1 MAAHRFL
8 TAQRVVRAGATAW
21 AVGALLAGPAPAG
34 GQTVE
39 HYRARVTRLLEV
51 WSLAQAAA
59 DSADALLRANTDVE
73 MIRFGS
79 LVVLAHP
86 VRALAAR
93 LAARG
98 AWRDLAE
105 ILGRDTV
112 LLDSVAFYLPERD
125 RQWARGPLLQGR
137 ATQVVRTLA
146 TRPDILRRQLL
157 GSAERTLSRSVDS
170 IFRDWLHGGVPVARA
185 TPDPEELHVEF
196 VTAPS
201 PLVHDCR
208 LGDLTACRRALVF
221 TDVSDK
227 VREWYDAEGRAQLI
241 RGLPGLIR
249 RDREAADVCLE
260 RGWDDVC
267 IAILR
272 GLPSG
277 PPPPLAFPARASL
290 VRYALQRG
298 GDGAYGRLFDAARQ
312 VADITMIPIVIATAA
327 GVPIDTLLDDWRTAV
342 VNARPERIPLRL
354 SSALVAVLW
363 IAGLFGTA
371 MRNTRWR

>member
-8 TAQRVVRAGATAW
+8 TAPRVVRAGAAVC
-21 AVGALLAGPAPAG
+21 AVGALWAGPAPAG

-39 HYRARVTRLLEV
+39 QYRARVNRLLEV
-51 WSLAQAAA
+51 WSQAREAA
-59 DSADALLRANTDVE
+59 DSADDALRANMDVE
-73 MIRFGS
+73 TIRFGT

-86 VRALAAR
+86 ERAFAAR

-98 AWRDLAE
+98 AWRDLEE

-112 LLDSVAFYLPERD
+112 LLDSVAFYLPERY
-125 RQWARGPLLQGR
+125 RPWAAGPLLQGR
-137 ATQVVRTLA
+137 STQVVRTMA

-157 GSAERTLSRSVDS
+157 GYGELTLSRSVDS
-170 IFRDWLHGGVPVARA
+170 IFRNWLHGAVPVARA
-185 TPDPEELHVEF
+185 TPDLEELHVEF

-201 PLVHDCR
+201 PLVRDCR
-208 LGDLTACRRALVF
+208 LGDLPACRRALVF
-221 TDVSDK
+221 ADVKDK

-249 RDREAADVCLE
+249 QDREAADVCLE

-267 IAILR
+267 IAILQ

-277 PPPPLAFPARASL
+277 PPPPLAFPVRASL
-290 VRYALQRG
+290 VRYALERG
-298 GDGAYGRLFDAARQ
+298 GDGAYGRLFDAARHL
-312 VADITMIPIVIATAA
+312 ADSTMIPHVIATAA

-354 SSALVAVLW
+354 WSALVAVLW
-363 IAGLFGTA
+363 ITGLFGTA